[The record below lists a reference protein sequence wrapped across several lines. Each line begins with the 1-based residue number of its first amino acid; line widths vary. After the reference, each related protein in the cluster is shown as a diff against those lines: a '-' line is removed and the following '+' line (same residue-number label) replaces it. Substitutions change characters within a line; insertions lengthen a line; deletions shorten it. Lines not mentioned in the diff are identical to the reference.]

1 MGGTLTNGGP
11 LSSRL
16 ESFQVNR
23 LINSE
28 LNQSGNTAPATS
40 TFALIFKSGT
50 LSVSDPQY
58 KAAVTDA
65 LAPIQSNSH
74 VVSIVTPYTVGD
86 VAAQALTSRD
96 GHEALVIVEVNA
108 AG

>member
-1 MGGTLTNGGP
+1 MFGRWGRFVYRHRWATLVGSGVVLAASVVFLVMGGTLTNGGP

-28 LNQSGNTAPATS
+28 LNKSGNTAPTTS
-40 TFALIFKSGT
+40 TFDLIFKSKT
-50 LSVSDPQY
+50 LSVSDAQY
-58 KAAVTDA
+58 KTAVTDA

-74 VVSIVTPYTVGD
+74 VTLY
-86 VAAQALTSRD
+86 
-96 GHEALVIVEVNA
+96 
-108 AG
+108 